1 VLKDPKL
8 NSRCKGNEVM
18 GMAMITGASGGLGK
32 ILARQLMDQGW
43 SLVLVSRDPKKISN
57 TLVENGLVVE
67 ADVSTPEGSRSAIE
81 ACIAARGEPPV
92 ALARAAGSVL
102 LKPLHQTDPEQ
113 YRDCLRANLD
123 SAFFMLGAFVDALLK
138 ERMAGSA
145 VLVSTVAARIGVAR
159 HEAVAAAKAGIEG
172 LVRSAAATYSNRN
185 IRVNA
190 IAPGLMRSP
199 ATERFFGDD
208 KMIKQLD
215 AQYPLGRH
223 GRLEDGAAA
232 MTWLLSDEAQ
242 WITGQVLSVDGG
254 FTAVRPMVRA

>member
-1 VLKDPKL
+1 MSL
-8 NSRCKGNEVM
+8 
-18 GMAMITGASGGLGK
+18 AMITGASGGLGRA
-32 ILARQLMDQGW
+32 LAKLLEGQGW
-43 SLVLVSRDPKKISN
+43 NLVLVSRN
-57 TLVENGLVVE
+57 TEEILETPSEDTLIIE
-67 ADVSTPEGSRSAIE
+67 ADVSTPEGAGLAME
-81 ACIAARGEPPV
+81 TCLKERGEPPA
-92 ALARAAGSVL
+92 ALAHCAGSVL
-102 LKPLHQTDPEQ
+102 LKPLHQTDPAQ

-123 SAFFMLGAFVDALLK
+123 SAFFMLGTFVDALLK

-159 HEAVAAAKAGIEG
+159 HEAVAAAKAGVEG

-199 ATERFFGDD
+199 ATERFFTDD
-208 KMIKQLD
+208 KMTKQLD

-232 MTWLLSDEAQ
+232 MAWLLSDEAK